1 MPTREEKPWR
11 QQSQAA
17 PRERKEEEEAM
28 QEKEKER
35 RSISPVEKENPGRSG
50 RTGSSL
56 IFEIKIEAP
65 WRRGRTM
72 QWWAAWG

>member
-1 MPTREEKPWR
+1 
-11 QQSQAA
+11 
-17 PRERKEEEEAM
+17 M